1 MSITIKRN
9 LILLS
14 LSIVG
19 YLVAGAGF
27 SGLTNRDDAFAP
39 FLAILGTFLFLAFT
53 ITLIIRLWG
62 KEEE

>member
-19 YLVAGAGF
+19 YLVAGLGF
-27 SGLTNRDDAFAP
+27 SGLANRDDAFAP
-39 FLAILGTFLFLAFT
+39 FLAIIGVFVFLSFT
-53 ITLIIRLWG
+53 IALILRLWG
-62 KEEE
+62 SEEE